1 MSDRHAAAAAAAPPF
16 AHRAGASPPRL
27 HVTPGAPPA
36 RAGATAF
43 DALGAVARAIGES
56 LDLHQVFARVVA
68 AARMALPFDRMRI
81 MRIEGEG
88 LRMYATEQDG
98 VAGVEDGKL
107 VPIADLSPGFWR
119 DFVVER
125 VDLQHELDPAYAWDR
140 QTLDAGFRSI
150 IRAALRSGGR
160 RVGVLG
166 FASRTADAFT
176 AEHENVVLAL
186 AELLAAALEH
196 ERLWSDEHRRRQRS
210 DALESLLPTLARS
223 LDIRETFQQLSRVS
237 QEVIPH
243 DFVGLGFLSA
253 DRKSFPV
260 YAISAGDVRSLPA
273 PPAIPD
279 RMRSIERGYLIVQD
293 ISIVDRASRRVRQS
307 TLSPDRGFTPPYEEE
322 IDPTRFWLVAERGI
336 RSWVTVPVRSQ
347 GEVVGAMMF
356 CSKRPNA
363 YDPDDAD
370 LARRV
375 ADHVALAR
383 AYHHMA
389 EESQRA
395 AEARD
400 RAASLET
407 HVQSLTRKIDAIS
420 GYGRVVGKSPAWRRV
435 LQLATQVAATD
446 TTVLLQGESGT
457 GKEVIARFLHRA
469 SPRAGRPYVALNCAA
484 LPEQL
489 LESELFG
496 YERGAFTSA
505 AHAKPGQIEMAAGGV
520 LFLDEVAEMS
530 LSSQAKFLRVL
541 QEREYQRLG
550 GTKLLAADIRVIAAT
565 NRDLRACIERGT
577 FREDLYYRLQVFEI
591 RLPPLRERPEDLI
604 PLTEAFLADLSQGFA
619 RPPAGVSREARERL
633 LEYAWPGNVRELRN
647 VLERAAILC
656 DGGLIGAE
664 HLTLPA
670 PRVASPD
677 RAPVAT
683 STAAS
688 PARSH
693 TDLGRAER
701 EMVERAL
708 VEARYNKSKAA
719 RSLGLTRTQ
728 FYVRLRRH
736 GLE

>member
-1 MSDRHAAAAAAAPPF
+1 
-16 AHRAGASPPRL
+16 
-27 HVTPGAPPA
+27 VTPGAPPA

-693 TDLGRAER
+693 TDLAGAER

>member
-1 MSDRHAAAAAAAPPF
+1 VIERRAAAAESLPEARTAP
-16 AHRAGASPPRL
+16 APRL
-27 HVTPGAPPA
+27 HVAPAAPS
-36 RAGATAF
+36 RAGANAF

-56 LDLHQVFARVVA
+56 LDLRQVFVRVVE

-81 MRIEGEG
+81 IRIEGDG
-88 LRMYATEQDG
+88 LRMYATEEDG
-98 VAGVEDGKL
+98 VPGVEDGRL

-125 VDLQHELDPAYAWDR
+125 VDTQRELDPAYAWDR
-140 QTLDAGFRSI
+140 QTLESGFRSI

-166 FASRTADAFT
+166 FGSRMPDAFT

-196 ERLWSDEHRRRQRS
+196 ERLWSEEHRRRQRS

-223 LDIRETFQQLSRVS
+223 LDIRETFKQLSLVS

-260 YAISAGDVRSLPA
+260 YAISAGDVQSLPA

-279 RMRSIERGYLIVQD
+279 RLRSIERGYLIVKD
-293 ISIVDRASRRVRQS
+293 ISIVDRGSRRVRQS
-307 TLSPDRGFTPPYEEE
+307 TLTPDHGYTPQYEEE
-322 IDPTRFWLVAERGI
+322 IDPARFWLVAERGI
-336 RSWVTVPVRSQ
+336 RSWVTVPVRAQ
-347 GEVVGAMMF
+347 GDLVGAMMF
-356 CSKRPNA
+356 CSRRPNA

-383 AYHHMA
+383 AYQQKS
-389 EESQRA
+389 EEARLA
-395 AEARD
+395 AEARE

-407 HVQSLTRKIDAIS
+407 RVQSLTRKIDAIS
-420 GYGRVVGKSPAWRRV
+420 GYGRVVGESPAWKRV
-435 LQLATQVAATD
+435 LQLATQVAPTD
-446 TTVLLQGESGT
+446 STVLLQGESGT
-457 GKEVIARFLHRA
+457 GKEVIARFIHRA

-505 AHAKPGQIEMAAGGV
+505 AHAKPGQIELAAGGV

-530 LSSQAKFLRVL
+530 LSAQAKFLRVL

-550 GTKLLAADIRVIAAT
+550 GTRPLAADIRVIAAT
-565 NRDLRACIERGT
+565 NRDLRACVERGT

-591 RLPPLRERPEDLI
+591 RLPPLRERPEDLG
-604 PLTEAFLADLSQGFA
+604 PLSEGFLADLSHGFA

-633 LEYAWPGNVRELRN
+633 LEYSWPGNVRELRN

-664 HLTLPA
+664 HLALPVPGTALSRKA
-670 PRVASPD
+670 PEPAAAAVAI
-677 RAPVAT
+677 
-683 STAAS
+683 AA

-693 TDLGRAER
+693 ADLERVER
-701 EMVERAL
+701 EMVEQAL
-708 VEARYNKSKAA
+708 KDARWNKAKAA
-719 RSLGLTRTQ
+719 RALGFTRTQ
-728 FYVRLRRH
+728 LYVRLRRYR
-736 GLE
+736 LE

>member
-1 MSDRHAAAAAAAPPF
+1 VSDRHAAAAAAAPPF

-693 TDLGRAER
+693 TDLAGAER

>member
-1 MSDRHAAAAAAAPPF
+1 M
-16 AHRAGASPPRL
+16 
-27 HVTPGAPPA
+27 
-36 RAGATAF
+36 
-43 DALGAVARAIGES
+43 
-56 LDLHQVFARVVA
+56 
-68 AARMALPFDRMRI
+68 
-81 MRIEGEG
+81 
-88 LRMYATEQDG
+88 
-98 VAGVEDGKL
+98 
-107 VPIADLSPGFWR
+107 
-119 DFVVER
+119 
-125 VDLQHELDPAYAWDR
+125 
-140 QTLDAGFRSI
+140 
-150 IRAALRSGGR
+150 
-160 RVGVLG
+160 
-166 FASRTADAFT
+166 
-176 AEHENVVLAL
+176 
-186 AELLAAALEH
+186 
-196 ERLWSDEHRRRQRS
+196 WSEEHRRRQRS
-210 DALESLLPTLARS
+210 DALESLLPTLASS

-237 QEVIPH
+237 QDVIPH

-260 YAISAGDVRSLPA
+260 YAISAGEIHDLPA

-279 RMRSIERGYLIVQD
+279 RMRSIERGYLIVKD
-293 ISIVDRASRRVRQS
+293 ISVVDRATRRVRQS
-307 TLSPDRGFTPPYEEE
+307 TLSPDRGYTLPYEEE

-347 GEVVGAMMF
+347 GGDVVGAMMF

-383 AYHHMA
+383 AYQRMS
-389 EESQRA
+389 EEARVA
-395 AEARD
+395 AEARE

-407 HVQSLTRKIDAIS
+407 RVQSLTRKIDAMS
-420 GYGRVVGKSPAWRRV
+420 GYGRVVGESPAWKQA
-435 LQLATQVAATD
+435 LQLATQVAPTES
-446 TTVLLQGESGT
+446 TVLLQGESGT
-457 GKEVIARFLHRA
+457 GKEVVARFIHRA

-484 LPEQL
+484 LPESL

-505 AHAKPGQIEMAAGGV
+505 THAKPGQIELAAGGV

-530 LSSQAKFLRVL
+530 LSAQAKFLRVL

-550 GTKLLAADIRVIAAT
+550 GTKPLAADIRVIAAT

-577 FREDLYYRLQVFEI
+577 FRADLYYRLQVFEI

-604 PLTEAFLADLSQGFA
+604 PLSEAFLVDLSQGFA

-656 DGGLIGAE
+656 DGGMIGTE
-664 HLTLPA
+664 HLALSP
-670 PRVASPD
+670 PR
-677 RAPVAT
+677 AT
-683 STAAS
+683 G
-688 PARSH
+688 PARDTETSAAGDAGAPAGSAH
-693 TDLGRAER
+693 SQVELGRAER

-708 VEARYNKSKAA
+708 KDARYNKSKAA
-719 RSLGLTRTQ
+719 RALGLTRTQ